1 MELELASEANPAM
14 RADGNAVN
22 PLVEPF
28 WFVVRSGRQ
37 VVASLVTWWWLP
49 CLPMGLF
56 ALSHVLLT
64 RTRQNIYFSAA
75 ISSTGSAIV
84 PGDDLGTLEKC
95 SSTILPHAR
104 RCEAIALP
112 PPRAAG
118 ADLPRVPPTPPLHP
132 HHPVSSPQRARSTP
146 LVSSSPRARWPPLAS
161 SSLHARSSP
170 PVSSRLGARAATP
183 LHLPPSSIERRR
195 SGSGATL
202 LLQIRAVGVCAGTRG
217 EEEERILGALEF
229 PAARW
234 RSSPA
239 PSACAPI
246 AAVLGL
252 GLLRGSSSALELPAF
267 ELQLLLLPLARE
279 PHAASVAFVRYLARF
294 GMREAECYEISCS
307 RVLAF
312 ESRKRIPNFLV
323 PPFHRVSSGL
333 FPPGPTAPHRAP
345 LHTPGCK
352 TFPLLFDHRSGKPL
366 PSSRSAAAAA
376 AAMAVPKG
384 RILIDWEEAMSSD
397 PALEVEFVGSSSPV
411 TRDRPTAARA
421 VIDDG
426 SDGDDGIRADFANLS
441 DEKLREKISSWR
453 FDKRQGV
460 LAATPDGGEKM
471 RIHVRRMEKELE
483 RRQIIQQKKEDTV
496 RGQQAKLAGGSSE
509 DPLSP
514 YNFNTIDEISDSM
527 PKYVRSPCPTSNIK
541 TRVKDV
547 VHVDLDDDTEPAR
560 LAEIEMSDKCF
571 LEAEWRHLQK
581 DSSYDIPFSRKI
593 WECLP
598 RNIDKKKVPRQQNE
612 YDCGLFMLYYN
623 DRFIQDAPERLT
635 REELR
640 MFGCKWFEP
649 KDASG
654 LREGIL
660 SLVFDVFQNAQ
671 EDDGSSV
678 SESQLGHHSE
688 GDDKDVNTDTIM
700 LDDVAKLTEV
710 SCGRNIIPV
719 IAA

>member
-1 MELELASEANPAM
+1 
-14 RADGNAVN
+14 
-22 PLVEPF
+22 
-28 WFVVRSGRQ
+28 
-37 VVASLVTWWWLP
+37 
-49 CLPMGLF
+49 
-56 ALSHVLLT
+56 
-64 RTRQNIYFSAA
+64 
-75 ISSTGSAIV
+75 
-84 PGDDLGTLEKC
+84 
-95 SSTILPHAR
+95 
-104 RCEAIALP
+104 
-112 PPRAAG
+112 
-118 ADLPRVPPTPPLHP
+118 
-132 HHPVSSPQRARSTP
+132 
-146 LVSSSPRARWPPLAS
+146 
-161 SSLHARSSP
+161 
-170 PVSSRLGARAATP
+170 
-183 LHLPPSSIERRR
+183 
-195 SGSGATL
+195 
-202 LLQIRAVGVCAGTRG
+202 
-217 EEEERILGALEF
+217 
-229 PAARW
+229 
-234 RSSPA
+234 
-239 PSACAPI
+239 
-246 AAVLGL
+246 
-252 GLLRGSSSALELPAF
+252 
-267 ELQLLLLPLARE
+267 
-279 PHAASVAFVRYLARF
+279 
-294 GMREAECYEISCS
+294 
-307 RVLAF
+307 
-312 ESRKRIPNFLV
+312 
-323 PPFHRVSSGL
+323 
-333 FPPGPTAPHRAP
+333 
-345 LHTPGCK
+345 
-352 TFPLLFDHRSGKPL
+352 
-366 PSSRSAAAAA
+366 
-376 AAMAVPKG
+376 MAVPKG

-541 TRVKDV
+541 TRVKAKVQRPFSQHKHAYSTKNGQKAKTSARHQLKAIEIHPKSSAKSLNMYNDSTDRTRKRPLRSCNRRQKNNNFDSKDSWNKLIEDATFGSDSDKRWICSKKKASPYFKFKRDV

-560 LAEIEMSDKCF
+560 LAEIEMSDKWDASKIYYPSSTDSGAVDLTHSDMKCLEPEEYLKSPIINFYIQYLKNSRPREDLYMFNTYFYCKLEDALSTMGNSDSQFIKLRRWWKSVDIFKKSYIILPIHEMMHWSLIIVCMPTNKTESGPVILHLDSLGLHPSQKLFDIVRRF

-598 RNIDKKKVPRQQNE
+598 RNIDKKKVQVPRQQNE

-700 LDDVAKLTEV
+700 LDDV
-710 SCGRNIIPV
+710 
-719 IAA
+719 